1 MIDLHIHTTHSSD
14 GQYRPDEIFAMTA
27 SAGLKALSFTD
38 HMDKGAAVHGVNLAS
53 RYPVEF
59 FTGVE
64 ISTSL
69 RQKEYHLLCYG
80 FDPDSTVLDEFLS
93 YHCSRI
99 WEHADKFLDH
109 FQAMGFDVTKDD
121 ISGWGKSVPTGVTF
135 LDAIKKRNS
144 NDPRLHAYLKGE
156 KAHSPYLNF
165 YKDFSLTDF
174 GSIITSVLPS
184 LTQSI
189 HALKGS
195 GVLIL
200 AHPGDI
206 DRDLLKVLKQ
216 DGLDGIEV
224 YSSHHEQKTTRHL
237 KSLAADLDLFASAGS
252 DFHGE
257 RIKPDIPFGYIPGQP
272 DERLMQVLRRRRDS

>member
-1 MIDLHIHTTHSSD
+1 
-14 GQYRPDEIFAMTA
+14 
-27 SAGLKALSFTD
+27 
-38 HMDKGAAVHGVNLAS
+38 
-53 RYPVEF
+53 
-59 FTGVE
+59 
-64 ISTSL
+64 
-69 RQKEYHLLCYG
+69 
-80 FDPDSTVLDEFLS
+80 VLDEFLS

-99 WEHADKFLDH
+99 WEQAYALLDH

-135 LDAIKKRNS
+135 LDAIRKRNS
-144 NDPRLHAYLKGE
+144 SDPRIHAYLRGD
-156 KAHSPYLNF
+156 KAYSPYLNF

-184 LTQSI
+184 LRQSI
-189 HALKGS
+189 HALKES

-206 DRDLLKVLKQ
+206 GRDLLKVLKQ

-224 YSSHHEQKTTRHL
+224 YSSHHEQKTTQHL
-237 KSLAADLDLFASAGS
+237 KSLAASLNLFASAGS

-257 RIKPDIPFGYIPGQP
+257 RIKPDIPFGDIPGQP
-272 DERLMQVLRRRRDS
+272 DEGLMQVLRGRT